1 MSCLVPFVF
10 SLFFILLFSPPP
22 PPLSSFPFSFPL
34 SSSSF
39 LLSSSSSFPSLPS
52 ISIENSSQHRR
63 ERTAG
68 RSAGGM
74 PGVTAGMLRNKTGRI
89 SPNFTLWQST
99 GNPPTSIPQF
109 LLLEAPMCRNSA
121 RLWSGDWLGRQD
133 STGPVSSCWLC
144 HPISLSAHCLSL
156 WPSTQDPTHSYGDR
170 MHHPL
175 CLVFQPTRN
184 CWHRD
189 GPPFHDMCPKD
200 SETMTIFHEARNCSQ
215 VGITPGLHLRRL
227 ELVGL

>member
-1 MSCLVPFVF
+1 MRILAVMTMVRNVLSCAFCLL
-10 SLFFILLFSPPP
+10 SLFYSFLYFLLLLLLF
-22 PPLSSFPFSFPL
+22 LLFLFL
-34 SSSSF
+34 F

-52 ISIENSSQHRR
+52 ISIEKSCQHRR

-89 SPNFTLWQST
+89 SPNFTLWQSA

-144 HPISLSAHCLSL
+144 HPISLVGPLPFPLAQYPRSHTLLWRQSASPIVPPVPTNTQLL
-156 WPSTQDPTHSYGDR
+156 APRRPSIP
-170 MHHPL
+170 
-175 CLVFQPTRN
+175 
-184 CWHRD
+184 
-189 GPPFHDMCPKD
+189 
-200 SETMTIFHEARNCSQ
+200 
-215 VGITPGLHLRRL
+215 
-227 ELVGL
+227 